1 MNKSKKQKRG
11 VLGKDSELPNWV
23 IRSILYAI
31 IGLVIVFIIRKL
43 KPDWLQPRAWLE
55 GFQTETTQQTDI
67 PNKKEPA
74 QQPDVKFRLAGYI
87 PFLDLVI
94 SRALHNKLR
103 TTIESTYKM
112 TPIASDQT
120 AQLKNRAAMEADL
133 AKVPSSADIPRLYT
147 YITRDEPGKL
157 HILVSGIKKSEV
169 LAKVLRQD
177 KEAQRITEAKQG
189 DSPVR
194 EFDSVYNETE
204 FSTSAAD
211 PQTVARLTDLLKRYP
226 IGALDLHLSTNV
238 KEALA
243 VYNSAA
249 SGTSVPLEYLRVN
262 SAELRMLGMDPDSDT
277 SYQQPMSPLANLV
290 AGNEIQ
296 PSGSKAAL
304 QATPI
309 PKLSLSNLF
318 DTWPVNFI
326 VSPERKAEFIAADEA
341 AIKSVV
347 MSTLI
352 DNPNSGIH
360 INPNRIQVYKQRVV
374 SDGVVNVYLQVGD
387 QAGEVPFQD
396 VLAKVAANAIPI
408 PRDLLTLQSA
418 ETEQLAENPKETG
431 QETEAKTE
439 GAGSTPTNPPVID
452 FALTVPIHDFQRLK
466 IIVKKLEKDV

>member
-1 MNKSKKQKRG
+1 MNKSKKLKPGTVNPAQQ
-11 VLGKDSELPNWV
+11 NWV
-23 IRSILYAI
+23 TRTILYGI
-31 IGLVIVFIIRKL
+31 IGLAIVFIIQKL
-43 KPDWLQPRAWLE
+43 NPGWFKPSAWLE
-55 GFQTETTQQTDI
+55 GFQAETKQ
-67 PNKKEPA
+67 EPA
-74 QQPDVKFRLAGYI
+74 QQPETKFRLAGYI

-103 TTIESTYKM
+103 KTIESTYKM
-112 TPIASDQT
+112 TPIASDQA
-120 AQLKNRAAMEADL
+120 AQLKNRAVMEADL
-133 AKVPSSADIPRLYT
+133 AKVPEPADIPRLYT
-147 YITRDEPGKL
+147 YVTLEEPGKL
-157 HILVSGIKKSEV
+157 HILVSGIKKSEA

-177 KEAQRITEAKQG
+177 KEATMVTEAKPG

-194 EFDSVYNETE
+194 EFDSVYSETE

-211 PQTVARLTDLLKRYP
+211 PQIVARLTDLLKRYP
-226 IGALDLHLSTNV
+226 IGALDLHLSTKV

-249 SGTSVPLEYLRVN
+249 SGASVPLEYLRVT
-262 SAELRMLGMDPDSDT
+262 SAELRMLGMDPDSDNV
-277 SYQQPMSPLANLV
+277 YQQPMSPLSNLV
-290 AGNEIQ
+290 AGNELQ

-341 AIKSVV
+341 AIKSIV

-352 DNPNSGIH
+352 ENPNSGIH
-360 INPNRIQVYKQRVV
+360 IAPDRIQVYKQRVV

-387 QAGEVPFQD
+387 RAGEVPFQD
-396 VLAKVAANAIPI
+396 VLTKVAANAMPV
-408 PRDLLTLQSA
+408 PRDLLSMQSA
-418 ETEQLAENPKETG
+418 DSGDSEPQAENPKESG
-431 QETEAKTE
+431 QKTE
-439 GAGSTPTNPPVID
+439 GQREGVGSTPTNPPVVD